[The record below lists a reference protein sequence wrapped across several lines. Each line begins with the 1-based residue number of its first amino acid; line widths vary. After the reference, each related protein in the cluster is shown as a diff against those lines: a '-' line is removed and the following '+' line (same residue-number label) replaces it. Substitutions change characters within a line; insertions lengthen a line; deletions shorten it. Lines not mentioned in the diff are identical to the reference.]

1 MSIKPITLILT
12 KLSIKNDN
20 SKPVEPKKRGRPKK
34 FISENKEALIEPKK
48 RGRPKKNNAVVLINR
63 EEVTEPKEPREPKK
77 RGRPK
82 KNLNLTIANDTS
94 SESSCENNQPKKRG
108 RPKKIETK
116 EESDDESEEEKEESD
131 DSEEELDSDENGE
144 EVEGFYIK
152 LDKNSTTGYRF
163 VSSVSESEYIIRANF
178 KLYNPHT
185 FMYCGMWDPVRVR
198 APAKGSALKPGSKGA
213 LPPYL
218 N

>member
-1 MSIKPITLILT
+1 MNKTASHMSIKPITLILT

-20 SKPVEPKKRGRPKK
+20 SEPEPEPVEPKKRGRPKK
-34 FISENKEALIEPKK
+34 NISENKEALIEPKK
-48 RGRPKKNNAVVLINR
+48 RGRPKKINTVVLINR
-63 EEVTEPKEPREPKK
+63 EEVTEPREPREPKK

-82 KNLNLTIANDTS
+82 KNLNITIANDTS

-116 EESDDESEEEKEESD
+116 EESDDESEEEESD

-152 LDKNSTTGYRF
+152 LDKNSTTGYTF
-163 VSSVSESEYIIRANF
+163 VSSVSESEYIIRSNF

-185 FMYCGMWDPVRVR
+185 FMYCGMWDPIRG
-198 APAKGSALKPGSKGA
+198 KGSRP
-213 LPPYL
+213 
-218 N
+218 

>member
-12 KLSIKNDN
+12 KLSIKNN
-20 SKPVEPKKRGRPKK
+20 NINEAKPEPNPVEPKKRGRPKK
-34 FISENKEALIEPKK
+34 NISENKEALIEPKK

-63 EEVTEPKEPREPKK
+63 EEVTEPKEPKK

-116 EESDDESEEEKEESD
+116 EESDDESDEESD

-152 LDKNSTTGYRF
+152 LDKNSTTGYTF

-185 FMYCGMWDPVRVR
+185 FMYCGIWDPIRGK
-198 APAKGSALKPGSKGA
+198 PLKP
-213 LPPYL
+213 P
-218 N
+218 

>member
-1 MSIKPITLILT
+1 MNKTASHMSIKPITLILT

-20 SKPVEPKKRGRPKK
+20 SEPEPEPVEPKKRGRPKK
-34 FISENKEALIEPKK
+34 IISENKEALIEPKK
-48 RGRPKKNNAVVLINR
+48 RGRPKKNNAIVLINR
-63 EEVTEPKEPREPKK
+63 EEVTEPKEPKK

-116 EESDDESEEEKEESD
+116 EESDDESEEEEESD

-185 FMYCGMWDPVRVR
+185 FMYCGMWDPLRGK
-198 APAKGSALKPGSKGA
+198 PLKP
-213 LPPYL
+213 P
-218 N
+218 

>member
-20 SKPVEPKKRGRPKK
+20 SKPEPVEPKKRGRPKK
-34 FISENKEALIEPKK
+34 IISENKEALIEPKK

-116 EESDDESEEEKEESD
+116 EESDDDSEEEEEEESD

-178 KLYNPHT
+178 K
-185 FMYCGMWDPVRVR
+185 
-198 APAKGSALKPGSKGA
+198 
-213 LPPYL
+213 
-218 N
+218 

>member
-20 SKPVEPKKRGRPKK
+20 SKPEPEPNPVEPKKRGRPKK
-34 FISENKEALIEPKK
+34 IISEDKETLIEPKK

-94 SESSCENNQPKKRG
+94 SESSCENNEPKKRG

-116 EESDDESEEEKEESD
+116 EESDDESDEESD

-198 APAKGSALKPGSKGA
+198 APALKPTNG
-213 LPPYL
+213 
-218 N
+218 